1 MLKRLRRE
9 FIAITMLLVG
19 LVLAGVLGI
28 TFFAN
33 AASLRA
39 GADRIL
45 DRAVERGVSVGQLGD
60 PTGTMGSDYMLA
72 AVVDISREG
81 RSSSSTRPPS
91 TSPSR
96 RSAPSFS
103 TPPRATRARVAA
115 TNTRSCGSA
124 PRRPGAT
131 G

>member
-1 MLKRLRRE
+1 
-9 FIAITMLLVG
+9 MLLVG

-60 PTGTMGSDYMLA
+60 PTGAMGSDYMLA
-72 AVVDISREG
+72 AVVDISSEG
-81 RSSSSTRPPS
+81 AVLVVDETPFDVPLETLRAVILDAS
-91 TSPSR
+91 TSKASSGRCDDYPVMWK
-96 RSAPSFS
+96 
-103 TPPRATRARVAA
+103 RAET
-115 TNTRSCGSA
+115 SWG
-124 PRRPGAT
+124 
-131 G
+131 